1 MVYAREP
8 ASFWREKV
16 VAVITPLRVLAR
28 MSKWGKQVVKCKKFY
43 HFAFREDVTSF
54 TKGNSADLSG
64 EKMVK

>member
-1 MVYAREP
+1 M
-8 ASFWREKV
+8 

-28 MSKWGKQVVKCKKFY
+28 ISKWGKQVIKCKSFIIL
-43 HFAFREDVTSF
+43 RSVEDVTSF